1 MGKGKIVWEKEKSYG
16 KRKNRIG
23 KGKIA
28 IDKSMVKT
36 VVDSKIIIPLSRVL
50 VGNQ

>member
-1 MGKGKIVWEKEKSYG
+1 MAKGKIVWQKEKSY
-16 KRKNRIG
+16 G

-36 VVDSKIIIPLSRVL
+36 FVDGKIIIPLSRVL